1 MSLLGEKIFRLKSLI
16 MKCREKGKFSLAIK
30 LANRLASL

>member
-1 MSLLGEKIFRLKSLI
+1 MSPLGEKIFRLKSLI

-30 LANRLASL
+30 LANKLANI